1 MGISLSRYSSNDNRV
16 IYLFIQWFMCLCI
29 PVEPTKLLPEY
40 ENKIP
45 KLFQPKFV
53 VEHPTYLIFILNFY
67 MINIYYYLNGFVLTC
82 AWNEDWLQNYMKK
95 LHGRLHVSKTIK
107 AAHSLNF

>member
-1 MGISLSRYSSNDNRV
+1 MGIALFKYSSNDNRV

-45 KLFQPKFV
+45 KLFKPKFD
-53 VEHPTYLIFILNFY
+53 VESHILN
-67 MINIYYYLNGFVLTC
+67 IYFEFLYDQYLL
-82 AWNEDWLQNYMKK
+82 LP
-95 LHGRLHVSKTIK
+95 
-107 AAHSLNF
+107 

>member
-1 MGISLSRYSSNDNRV
+1 MCIPLFKYSNNDNRV

-45 KLFQPKFV
+45 KLFKPKFDV
-53 VEHPTYLIFILNFY
+53 VSIYL
-67 MINIYYYLNGFVLTC
+67 V
-82 AWNEDWLQNYMKK
+82 
-95 LHGRLHVSKTIK
+95 
-107 AAHSLNF
+107 